1 MATYHKNSDET
12 IFKINKA
19 YDKAIKDINDDIN
32 NIFRNYQINTGLS
45 SSECR
50 KILNSKISDKELT
63 SIKERI
69 RYIKDDDIIFE

>member
-19 YDKAIKDINDDIN
+19 YDKAIKDINEDIN

-50 KILNSKISDKELT
+50 KILNSKI
-63 SIKERI
+63 
-69 RYIKDDDIIFE
+69 Y